1 MDEQID
7 NLQITGVRQG
17 AVNFFG
23 NVLLDLYI
31 TSGANSNSNAFLSVV
46 NTLND
51 IVHNDNIRILGLD
64 GVDTTKYQSADALQK
79 KQGLFV
85 DLMQIQNASGVV
97 PDNINSANGI
107 FVKSYEPLIYAK
119 NFDANVYVANSTNI
133 TSITNTTLNTNNTY
147 VKFNASTSL
156 DYAINNGYTSEWTDL
171 NTSSF
176 DFAGTSSAIQD
187 RLEVQDT
194 VAKSSFLH
202 NNFLT

>member
-1 MDEQID
+1 MDEQLD
-7 NLQITGVRQG
+7 NIQITGVRQG

-31 TSGANSNSNAFLSVV
+31 KNNANASSNAFLSVI

-64 GVDTTKYQSADALQK
+64 SVDTIKYQSADTVQK

-85 DLMQIQNASGVV
+85 DLMQIQTANGVV
-97 PDNINSANGI
+97 PDNINSTNGI
-107 FVKSYEPLIYAK
+107 FVKSYEPLIYSK
-119 NFDANVYVANSTNI
+119 NFNANVYVANSTNI

-147 VKFNASTSL
+147 IKFNASTSL
-156 DYAINNGYTSEWTDL
+156 DYAINNGYTSEWTNL

-176 DFAGTSSAIQD
+176 DFSGTSSKMQDNLEIQD
-187 RLEVQDT
+187 TIDKSKFLE
-194 VAKSSFLH
+194 